1 MEWRSVVHCIFEPR
15 NASLLILAAAVAAIG
30 GAWAYES
37 LGYLPCELCYKER
50 VPYYAAFA
58 LAPLAAFAAQTGRR
72 GMARA
77 AFLLMALLFAGDA
90 MLSIY
95 HSGVEWKI
103 FAGPSDCSGPLS
115 TAPSV
120 ADFMKQLQSVKVV
133 RCDEPNLWIFGLT
146 LANWNV
152 AISAALAALAGYAYR
167 FNRRKFNAVSP
178 SL

>member
-1 MEWRSVVHCIFEPR
+1 MGWRGVVDCVLEPR
-15 NASLLILAAAVAAIG
+15 NASLIILGAAVAAIG

-37 LGYLPCELCYKER
+37 LGFLPCELCYKER

-58 LAPLAAFAAQTGRR
+58 LAPLAALAAQMGRTR
-72 GMARA
+72 LASA

-90 MLSIY
+90 ALSIY

-103 FAGPSDCSGPLS
+103 FAGPSDCSGPI
-115 TAPSV
+115 TAAPSV
-120 ADFMKQLQSVKVV
+120 ADFMKQLQTTKVV

-152 AISAALAALAGYAYR
+152 AISIALAGLAL
-167 FNRRKFNAVSP
+167 FAARRGDSR
-178 SL
+178 